1 MNLAYISFSWQSYLK
16 FEVNFQTPLNLKN
29 PASQMIP
36 QCQRK
41 HTHIRE
47 SNTSSIQD
55 VPEPRTKNLVLHGG
69 RSSDE
74 GHFLF
79 LFLLLVILGQLLIS
93 CKVWKEGGSAE
104 LQLSQR
110 EQIWAVSWGQ
120 GRGLWVKMG
129 SGGGEGPPE
138 AGALSLTCIP
148 QKYSHHLSWAE
159 TLDLCVHPPFLWL
172 VRKEDKSADDVETRC
187 LCNIAYCMESCIS
200 S

>member
-47 SNTSSIQD
+47 SNTRSIQD

-93 CKVWKEGGSAE
+93 CKGWKEGGSAE

-129 SGGGEGPPE
+129 SGGGRGLQRPE
-138 AGALSLTCIP
+138 HFLSPVFPKSTVIIFHGLKLWICVCILLFFDWWEKKTN
-148 QKYSHHLSWAE
+148 QL
-159 TLDLCVHPPFLWL
+159 
-172 VRKEDKSADDVETRC
+172 
-187 LCNIAYCMESCIS
+187 MM
-200 S
+200 